1 MTIQEAIRA
10 YLTSTSSVTAAL
22 GQRVYVSALP
32 ENPTYPAAV
41 LKTLTTGR
49 EHSQDGPS
57 GFATGTFDIDVV
69 APTLGA
75 AKPAADLV
83 RVALVGFRGSMGGG
97 SGVTIDGVFDE
108 DESHDYDDEKALHI
122 VTLTVSIQYLE

>member
-10 YLTSTSSVTAAL
+10 HLTADASVIAAI
-22 GQRVYVSALP
+22 GQRVYVAALP
-32 ENPTYPAAV
+32 ESPTYPAAV
-41 LKTLTTGR
+41 LKTLNTNR
-49 EHSQDGPS
+49 EHSQSGSS
-57 GFATGTFDIDVV
+57 GFATGAFDIDLV
-69 APTLGA
+69 APTIAA
-75 AKPAADLV
+75 AKAAADLV